1 MKMRKHVIVVMAVVA
16 VAAFAAAGCKQKEK
30 ALQGNVS
37 GQQMQEKGL
46 QPGAGDGANPHEG
59 VKLQEMPASAVHEGK
74 VASTMN
80 SAGYTYVEVD
90 EKGKKLW
97 VAVIETKIKTGDKVE
112 FPDSPPM
119 ENFYSKTLN
128 RTFERIIFSPVIRVN
143 GKNQVVPAV
152 PEAAKGTNPHAG
164 MKTKE
169 MP

>member
-1 MKMRKHVIVVMAVVA
+1 MKKHVVVVMAIVA
-16 VAAFAAAGCKQKEK
+16 VAALAAAGCKQKEK
-30 ALQGNVS
+30 APQGNVP
-37 GQQMQEKGL
+37 GQQVQEKSP
-46 QPGAGDGANPHEG
+46 QPGAGEGANPHAG
-59 VKLQEMPASAVHEGK
+59 MKPQEMPAGAVHKGK

-97 VAVIETKIKTGDKVE
+97 VAVIETKVKTGDEVE

-128 RTFERIIFSPVIRVN
+128 RTFEKIIFSPVIRVN

-164 MKTKE
+164 MKTQE
-169 MP
+169 TP